1 MREAPKYFRWDFT
14 PREMERLALAER
26 RPKRRWG
33 GRRTKEEEY
42 DGERGLGK
50 KGGGGGSRW
59 KERVARRAFR
69 AVDTSTRARHAW
81 LVREAP
87 IIQLDG

>member
-14 PREMERLALAER
+14 PREMERLESAER
-26 RPKRRWG
+26 RSERGGGWG
-33 GRRTKEEEY
+33 RDEGRRRKNTMENEVWAKRGRVTVEE
-42 DGERGLGK
+42 
-50 KGGGGGSRW
+50 KGRTEG
-59 KERVARRAFR
+59 VR

-87 IIQLDG
+87 ISQLDG